1 MIIQARI
8 PMNERGYLYHSEKDH
23 GSYVNAT
30 QKSEGL
36 S

>member
-1 MIIQARI
+1 MIRWVKTA
-8 PMNERGYLYHSEKDH
+8 MDERGYLYHSEKDH
-23 GSYVNAT
+23 GSYANAT